1 MSGSGDCAA
10 GTRPH
15 KHLQPATTVRLHSQ
29 RVYMLPSGT
38 SATQRTMAH
47 FRSLDNSRDGLNRS
61 PAFSSSSATASSAAA
76 AVPDSTTNGTV
87 RRMPEHACG
96 GSVGVCSGQQKAG
109 HERIHPLTS
118 AVEGIRIR
126 GGLLTLTW
134 LHWMDGWLV
143 GACLSLC
150 AGIKGHGQGRRV
162 DLFEAASL
170 AVSTA
175 SQSPCPTPAE
185 RWPPGWPRLSECCTS
200 LRHPISASTT
210 CTHEPSTL
218 CRSG

>member
-15 KHLQPATTVRLHSQ
+15 KHLQPATTVRLHTHDTARVHAAIRHQ
-29 RVYMLPSGT
+29 RDAAHNGTLPLLGHLERWVEQIASVLVILG
-38 SATQRTMAH
+38 R
-47 FRSLDNSRDGLNRS
+47 
-61 PAFSSSSATASSAAA
+61 TASSAAA

-150 AGIKGHGQGRRV
+150 GRHKR
-162 DLFEAASL
+162 A
-170 AVSTA
+170 
-175 SQSPCPTPAE
+175 
-185 RWPPGWPRLSECCTS
+185 
-200 LRHPISASTT
+200 
-210 CTHEPSTL
+210 
-218 CRSG
+218 